1 VEHAD
6 RVLAE
11 VEMEADRVLGSIGP
25 REYDALRMVNILNSD
40 RLN

>member
-1 VEHAD
+1 
-6 RVLAE
+6 LAE
-11 VEMEADRVLGSIGP
+11 VEMEADRVLGSIGL